1 MRKYYSIVFITIF
14 CLSFQFVTAQ
24 DRDRVP
30 LFPSCENLELA
41 EQKNCFNQTLQ
52 TFVSDNFQIPEAIK
66 TAGYRGTVTVLFAVD
81 TEGKAQFLFADAVY
95 PELIQE
101 AKRVIGMLPTLKPG
115 VNNGKP
121 AYQKFTY
128 KIRIPLNEI
137 TPEETKEGIDRSFRL
152 DLQKKSNELD
162 SIKSLPFNNPQFT
175 SKLNI
180 PFSHFYYSWFD
191 KSLNQMGTNNHT
203 GSKPYTYAE
212 VSKYFDIQAA
222 TVAMKKDRKGWWGRK
237 FWNENFF
244 EFQGKDYWFTLN
256 PFVDLRMGRT
266 NDFDNNSTFQNTR
279 GVQLQG
285 GLGKAIVFTT
295 SIYESQ
301 GRFAGFY
308 NAYAESIA
316 PSGGDPAII
325 PGVGI
330 AKRFKTDS
338 YDFPSAEAIITVTPS
353 DFIDLQL
360 GYGRNF
366 LGDGYRSLLLSDGAS
381 PYPFIKVNTRFWKIK
396 YTNTYLFLKDVRPE
410 VTQERTYASK
420 YMANHYLSWNVSNR
434 LNLGF
439 FESVVWTNS
448 NGRGFDS
455 NFINPIIFYRSV
467 EFTSSARSGNA
478 VLGLTAK
485 YKFNN
490 AVTGYGQF
498 ILDEFALGDIQEQN
512 KSWRN
517 KYGYQLGVKYFDAF
531 KIKGLN
537 LQAEYNRL
545 RPYVYQHSDPLTN
558 YGHNNQAL
566 GHQWG
571 ANLEE
576 LVLIGRYQKGRYF
589 GEAKLN
595 FGIRGLDFETDTDNF
610 NYGGDPYKNY
620 NTDRPFDTNV
630 LVGQGNK
637 TDLFIGELQAG
648 YIVNP
653 VTNLKAFAHLMVR
666 NFSPET
672 ETLTVKSLQ
681 TTWFSLGIRA
691 DLFNMYFDY

>member
-1 MRKYYSIVFITIF
+1 MKKKYFLAIVLFINALLFYS
-14 CLSFQFVTAQ
+14 QAQ
-24 DRDRVP
+24 QLERTP
-30 LFPSCENLELA
+30 LFPACDSLDTASQND
-41 EQKNCFNQTLQ
+41 CFYKTLQ
-52 TFVSDNFQIPEAIK
+52 TFVNDNFQVPAEI
-66 TAGYRGTVTVLFAVD
+66 TAANYRGTVTVLFAVD
-81 TEGKAQFLFADAVY
+81 VQGKVQVLFADAVY

-101 AKRVIGMLPTLKPG
+101 AKRVFGILPTLKPG
-115 VNNGKP
+115 ISNGKP
-121 AYQKFTY
+121 TYQKFTY
-128 KIRIPLNEI
+128 KISLPFVAPVPP
-137 TPEETKEGIDRSFRL
+137 TTKEQLKEQYRL
-152 DLQKKSNELD
+152 DARKISPELD
-162 SIKSLPFNNPQFT
+162 SLKSLPFNNPQFT

-191 KSLNQMGTNNHT
+191 KAMNQVGSNNHT
-203 GSKPYTYAE
+203 GSKPFTYSE
-212 VSKYFDIQAA
+212 VAQYFDINAA
-222 TVAMKKDRKGWWGRK
+222 TAALKKDRKGWWGRK
-237 FWNENFF
+237 WWNENFF
-244 EFQGKDYWFTLN
+244 EFQGEDYWFTLN

-266 NDFDNNSTFQNTR
+266 NDFENRSTFQNTR
-279 GVQLQG
+279 GVQVQG
-285 GLGKAIVFTT
+285 GLGKSIVFTT
-295 SIYESQ
+295 SVYESQ
-301 GRFAGFY
+301 GRFTGFY

-330 AKRFKTDS
+330 AKRFKTDA
-338 YDFPSAEAIITVTPS
+338 YDFPSAEAIITVTPNK
-353 DFIDLQL
+353 FIDLQL

-366 LGDGYRSLLLSDGAS
+366 LGDGYRSLLMSDGAS
-381 PYPFIKVNTRFWKIK
+381 PYPFIKINTKFWKIK

-420 YMANHYLSWNVSNR
+420 FMANHYLSWNVSKR

-478 VLGLTAK
+478 VLGLTGK

-490 AVTGYGQF
+490 FITGYGQF

-517 KYGYQLGVKYFDAF
+517 KFGYQLGVKYFDAF

-545 RPYVYQHSDPLTN
+545 RPYVYQHSDPITN
-558 YGHNNQAL
+558 YAHNNQSL

-589 GEAKLN
+589 AEAKIN
-595 FGIRGLDFETDTDNF
+595 FGLRGLDFDTEEDSF

-620 NTDRPFDTNV
+620 NTSRPFDTNV
-630 LVGQGNK
+630 VVGQGNR
-637 TDLFIGELQAG
+637 TDIFIGEFQAG

-666 NFSPET
+666 NANPIAD
-672 ETLTVKSLQ
+672 TVAVNSLQ
-681 TTWFSLGIRA
+681 TTWFSIGLRA